1 MAFYDS
7 ATKVARA
14 KRLAERGFECFANL
28 GSPTEEELRYAEFE
42 FQVYSRSAKFL
53 AVKDGDT
60 LRQSNAD
67 VCTDIRALVSGQALG
82 SDWNASWEAAL
93 VRWEAVPPALA
104 TGSYVCPVIV
114 CRVANVVEPDD
125 SRKPY
130 PDEHSEAGVVEVAN
144 VWSLSNDDRGRNF
157 FVRDFS
163 GMFAVSSTD
172 PAYATHDYVAPAGIH
187 TPGWLFD
194 SPRSFMMV
202 QRTGRVGGVVNPWRA
217 MEFLPDLLPD
227 AQRIRTSAQWR
238 SLFRIVRA
246 TAEIECAG
254 HADLLQG
261 WDVGNISIPL
271 FHYTRAGTDDI
282 GGTELGGFV
291 ASLAVHDTSLSER
304 FADFGL
310 FKPEPGWVDSEGKE
324 HEEPGWKDSGN
335 WGEGYECC
343 SGRLSVAVGAVISQV
358 GLSGTV
364 PEPRDWQRRFWR
376 RPHFLFRIAMLCR
389 TEPALRKAMWRAAV
403 QRVRNVAWQPLEAMD
418 LPDPLVA
425 GRRWLGEVLTS
436 ELALAI
442 VVRMHVFMPGLAL
455 GSWMTE
461 KISNAW
467 SAIPRNG
474 RTTEQMQADFESR
487 FCADMLAPQTSNETW
502 LAKCSMSRLAGWP
515 RATGHG
521 YPTRLSVVDL
531 YPAGAA
537 PAEIPVLDVA
547 LRTSPFFSAAAF
559 ADPVADREWR
569 PDATSPDRH
578 LTASSGRVIAGVSSR
593 GSAASFT
600 KALDRMGIGLRLPSG
615 HAVPAQ
621 DRAQGDKVLRQAAR
635 EAQSALMS
643 PWVLV
648 SGQPKKNT
656 WQHALR
662 PVPDLDLR
670 WVSVT
675 LWNVQEAGA
684 ASALRIG
691 TDRNQPPASTDSR
704 WQLFSNDLNSKTLYA
719 FDQRQGG
726 APVAAEVASVDA
738 QGTVRSTGTDAG
750 CVIDRTAPG
759 NFGVSPASA
768 VAMATFEVFVG
779 AMVDGLGLR
788 AVDTFSVKRDANE
801 ISLGV
806 AWLQQRFPLSGGALI
821 PSEWSFYVEY
831 LGYRY
836 SNFDPKVEG
845 WSAGPFGRHLLPL
858 GLDLWGRASR
868 GTEPFFGQAWA
879 REALPNPKVR
889 QRPTDLEAATKG
901 RLWDRSKNAPPT
913 RSLEMAAAMLN
924 WPSLYRVRQMFR
936 TEPQARRAL
945 YDVWRMGMR
954 GVLSLPVKGPDNLVP
969 REAQVYQLF
978 QGPATLTAL
987 SYWRLHDLDGL
998 RKALASPDFVRLAR
1012 QWITGAGGD
1021 FTTWSTPQR
1030 TELFRKA
1037 LVEPI
1042 ADGPLKTK
1050 LRQLA
1055 PLPAVPDGASY
1066 KPALG
1071 DVLDLDDL
1079 ELSGAT
1085 SPPLAAAEVIL
1096 IPAAAGSAR
1105 IGILASPV
1113 PQPAVVASPAGAAV
1127 GIAALAAA
1135 APMLPALAPA
1145 PAGQFQVKGLV
1156 LGLADGRA
1164 IPLLLPEPVDVELGA
1179 VSPGGN
1185 PIDLYW
1191 TPDSHESVAFAEA
1204 QPQAPLRIR
1213 VDASGWLGD
1222 LGEALTLWI
1231 EFEAR
1236 STPAGLEFTVGLVLD
1251 SPWLRKPVEV
1261 RTPVAALAGI
1271 ALSGR
1276 ELVWRVPLNDL
1287 VGGIEPILPVRLD
1300 AAAALELAVG
1310 LDNAMAPT
1318 VRLSLSAAGLRLP
1331 LGSPSAALVLQAP
1344 SAFHLDAD
1352 LARRDVQLTLPVEVT
1367 ASLELMLG
1375 VPFPDPTGG
1384 QVRRVAPTEGGNAAL
1399 TIDLGTIQTAA
1410 VVPPSPAA
1418 GPAAPAAAPA
1428 PMRIDISD
1436 PDLPKVPWALIA
1448 CVSPRLGGLGTRL
1461 LDVADEWI
1469 AGAMSL
1475 PTQLDPFGGTVSFV
1489 DEAARKGY
1497 AVEIPLSVGPL
1508 QSRLKVL
1515 CTSPVSG
1522 DLLDLGRGFTC
1533 EIAAGE
1539 VVFTP
1544 SDTTVSLG
1552 PMARLELPAT
1562 LKARLDFSGSAD
1574 LLTFVL
1580 DSTPI
1585 RICIPAESGF
1595 AFDVDALSLGRGGMS
1610 LHARVHEGSLR
1621 LPGLPAV
1628 EDDLVVEAARD
1639 DIGEITIRQGRL
1651 IAASLRARTRLRL
1664 FDDADGVLSV
1674 RVLADD
1680 AGLSVLADLD
1690 VGVNRVFHMR
1700 SLCLQV
1706 QVDSVRLG
1714 LAWREHGG
1722 WSATGGLTGS
1732 ARFDPEGELSG
1743 RLAEYANL
1751 LDGTSVHFENLDLG
1765 DLGRARVQ
1773 VQVTPR
1779 SFEVGSIFEV
1789 VWRGLVLNP
1798 VDDRGLRSV
1807 TLLGDIA
1814 FKAEFPGMQAEL
1826 SLGDITFSQRDAH
1839 SLMPRVQI
1847 SSIGVK
1853 LRLDGGFRFAGRLK
1867 EFDDAQEYG
1876 FGGEVSLESGFIPPA
1891 NVLLKL
1897 TRIRDGSEVLPS
1909 IAVYGEIQRNDHLG
1923 YGFFLRRVG
1932 VGLGVRQGLR
1942 GFSDP
1947 PAAGKPWPTIAQR
1960 VQNAIDSPLGLPYPG
1975 RLESWL
1981 PLPPSL
1987 GGPQYL
1993 LAGYGLVSF
2002 GIYAMDKDHPFV
2014 GSLVIAIDERLSIV
2028 AGLNA
2033 WFLASPDAAK
2043 TDEFLQRPAM
2053 KGALGFSPREQML
2066 YGRFIT
2072 MKDPRFGPTASGNAI
2087 GALLREALNSLP
2099 LACALYA
2106 DAHGSIVEVAWPRQ
2120 ARFSSSLGP
2129 ASGSIEAGFRFGFY
2143 RGTQAV
2149 GLNVKANA
2157 ELKGGFE
2164 GDLGFA
2170 NVSVSATAT
2179 FELVASFGGA
2189 FTSSGQ
2195 LYVFAQVSIA
2205 AALELAVHIWKRIR
2219 VRTFFCSF
2227 NVTLFDVSASLRL
2240 TISASLAAAIV
2251 PDGIGFEG
2259 TVSVSLNVAGFGF
2272 RVGVRVAASE
2282 GRIGQ
2287 AQRVI
2292 SELMPPIDELI
2303 NAGSVRRATARTLA
2317 APAAA
2322 AAPLA
2327 AIVPAIPA
2335 AIANAAL
2342 TAPPL
2347 AALLPAAA
2355 PASPVAQPRRWR
2367 YFPVRVGDQLRVV
2380 LYPDGDARS
2389 LYPRPVPAGAGP
2401 GYIAR
2406 THSWRFTPFAAQAWR
2421 GLVGRADA
2429 FGAGVA
2435 FSAVEGAN
2443 EDLLPLAWVQA
2454 RDDKATTAFSVG
2466 EQLQTLE
2473 DDLPVYVEVVDPRTQ
2488 RPVPGDFDDPAVAA
2502 FPARRSTRFRARR
2515 GAGTYDE
2522 HVARAAILHKQLA
2535 GSDANVTLQGELL
2548 LQLLALARDGSALGG
2563 QEIPPLDAQGVQPDA
2578 RRLPAQLGLVLA
2590 FDDPVDSTTGRAP
2603 LETALQA
2610 GGIAALF
2617 EADSV
2622 RLLDEPVALND
2633 VARPVNEG
2641 EEYQIVPGYSFQANG
2656 EVGITWTV
2664 LRIRANG
2671 DVLRDGPASHA
2682 GIESFRIQRVQV
2694 RGAAVP
2700 PAPPVLVRASWL
2712 TYRDDS
2718 GRHFAI
2724 RPQFQHLDRGLP
2736 VTPGISAFEYRVDAL
2751 AQGGKPLT
2759 SQVMR
2764 VTYQPMSQPYVVQRA
2779 QVLLRMARATG
2790 PSPALA
2796 VQFDVAIGVPGDGTA
2811 PAVALDPRRIR
2822 LRRRKA
2828 EASVLGRYGEGL
2840 DLALSMTTQAVAVAD
2855 GVQVGFS
2862 QPAQMRQL
2870 SREELDGLDPV
2881 SLNWTALG
2889 PPSDGSQHYRVT
2901 AVIRTGTEKQDWDAV
2916 LGANGQAGEFH
2927 VFVDGDEASGQVSS
2941 MAMQMRHAVAFD
2953 PVGAAAVPHGNG
2965 PAVEPE
2971 LFSSGSEVSLLERVP
2986 LAAVAPAP
2994 LEALPLTHASFK
3006 AEVARGGFVSGSA
3019 AADDVEVRLRG
3030 VVSLPPSRPGSLG
3043 PIVALKVWCRDV
3055 TDAVQAAR
3063 QLAHVNVEPELVF
3076 RALPSSVIPRSVPG
3090 DGQPMD
3096 WQPESELLSAPWVS
3110 PPPPKAGPELV
3121 AVTDASGRHV
3131 VLHVDLV
3138 DMLGKLDV
3146 LARSLSAHVRFS
3158 VDEPLV
3164 PAAKGVSS
3172 RQAVEQVLK
3181 RSDATSDPAGWRLIE
3196 SLGGAITC
3204 WLECDGERL
3213 DPQDWENFISAAG
3226 ATPDPVAVIDFTRFP
3241 PGQRPHGYVRRQW
3254 GVRMFSWTML
3264 TEIDAL
3270 RTEVNAA
3277 TVLGAGRLCEALRML
3292 APLHDEYKPGA
3303 PAPEDWQP
3311 LLTALGTRSRN
3322 FLGGADPTRRRLFW
3336 QVTSQ
3341 SAPQENASTLADP
3354 APGALA
3360 MLDGK
3365 VHLFHPLAADYARK
3379 LNVWVEVVR
3388 RYQFVSQAV
3397 DRTAGDP
3404 PARVVKVPRTLALA
3418 PDQWAVG
3425 TDERTGAFAALVGVH
3440 PAQRAAL
3447 SRTSL
3452 RGRAQFVAQR
3462 VSLRRRVA
3470 DSDLRDWVSI
3480 LDAVVDFKAG
3490 AWRDSWKLA
3499 EDDAASSL
3507 EDWAMSFAGRER
3519 IARGFDRYRYPHLTA
3534 AYRYSVD
3541 VRTQAGVRESPR
3553 GEIQRDR
3560 DAWLSPMFVANGD
3573 LRYKAPALDV
3583 GDPAEPSLQL
3593 DFALVRAADSLD
3605 PALWPG
3611 RTRRMRAV
3619 LNYWLRH
3626 DEPLALD
3633 EPPMDGV
3640 DRLPMQ
3646 LPDLRASYVV
3656 VARHASRKEVIEL
3669 AHVSLSPGDPGGVT
3683 ARLLVAPYTSLK
3695 AALVQ
3700 VADGPEAGCLSVRC
3714 SVDIVS
3720 PDFSWLRHVGEA
3732 GSPWTLSVQ
3741 VQRDGT
3747 RFGGEA

>member
-1 MAFYDS
+1 
-7 ATKVARA
+7 
-14 KRLAERGFECFANL
+14 
-28 GSPTEEELRYAEFE
+28 
-42 FQVYSRSAKFL
+42 
-53 AVKDGDT
+53 
-60 LRQSNAD
+60 
-67 VCTDIRALVSGQALG
+67 
-82 SDWNASWEAAL
+82 
-93 VRWEAVPPALA
+93 
-104 TGSYVCPVIV
+104 
-114 CRVANVVEPDD
+114 
-125 SRKPY
+125 
-130 PDEHSEAGVVEVAN
+130 
-144 VWSLSNDDRGRNF
+144 
-157 FVRDFS
+157 
-163 GMFAVSSTD
+163 
-172 PAYATHDYVAPAGIH
+172 
-187 TPGWLFD
+187 
-194 SPRSFMMV
+194 
-202 QRTGRVGGVVNPWRA
+202 
-217 MEFLPDLLPD
+217 
-227 AQRIRTSAQWR
+227 
-238 SLFRIVRA
+238 
-246 TAEIECAG
+246 
-254 HADLLQG
+254 
-261 WDVGNISIPL
+261 
-271 FHYTRAGTDDI
+271 
-282 GGTELGGFV
+282 
-291 ASLAVHDTSLSER
+291 
-304 FADFGL
+304 
-310 FKPEPGWVDSEGKE
+310 
-324 HEEPGWKDSGN
+324 
-335 WGEGYECC
+335 
-343 SGRLSVAVGAVISQV
+343 
-358 GLSGTV
+358 
-364 PEPRDWQRRFWR
+364 
-376 RPHFLFRIAMLCR
+376 
-389 TEPALRKAMWRAAV
+389 
-403 QRVRNVAWQPLEAMD
+403 
-418 LPDPLVA
+418 
-425 GRRWLGEVLTS
+425 
-436 ELALAI
+436 
-442 VVRMHVFMPGLAL
+442 
-455 GSWMTE
+455 
-461 KISNAW
+461 
-467 SAIPRNG
+467 
-474 RTTEQMQADFESR
+474 
-487 FCADMLAPQTSNETW
+487 
-502 LAKCSMSRLAGWP
+502 
-515 RATGHG
+515 
-521 YPTRLSVVDL
+521 
-531 YPAGAA
+531 
-537 PAEIPVLDVA
+537 
-547 LRTSPFFSAAAF
+547 
-559 ADPVADREWR
+559 
-569 PDATSPDRH
+569 
-578 LTASSGRVIAGVSSR
+578 
-593 GSAASFT
+593 
-600 KALDRMGIGLRLPSG
+600 
-615 HAVPAQ
+615 
-621 DRAQGDKVLRQAAR
+621 
-635 EAQSALMS
+635 
-643 PWVLV
+643 
-648 SGQPKKNT
+648 
-656 WQHALR
+656 
-662 PVPDLDLR
+662 
-670 WVSVT
+670 
-675 LWNVQEAGA
+675 
-684 ASALRIG
+684 
-691 TDRNQPPASTDSR
+691 
-704 WQLFSNDLNSKTLYA
+704 
-719 FDQRQGG
+719 
-726 APVAAEVASVDA
+726 
-738 QGTVRSTGTDAG
+738 
-750 CVIDRTAPG
+750 
-759 NFGVSPASA
+759 
-768 VAMATFEVFVG
+768 
-779 AMVDGLGLR
+779 
-788 AVDTFSVKRDANE
+788 
-801 ISLGV
+801 
-806 AWLQQRFPLSGGALI
+806 
-821 PSEWSFYVEY
+821 
-831 LGYRY
+831 
-836 SNFDPKVEG
+836 
-845 WSAGPFGRHLLPL
+845 
-858 GLDLWGRASR
+858 
-868 GTEPFFGQAWA
+868 
-879 REALPNPKVR
+879 
-889 QRPTDLEAATKG
+889 
-901 RLWDRSKNAPPT
+901 
-913 RSLEMAAAMLN
+913 
-924 WPSLYRVRQMFR
+924 
-936 TEPQARRAL
+936 
-945 YDVWRMGMR
+945 
-954 GVLSLPVKGPDNLVP
+954 
-969 REAQVYQLF
+969 
-978 QGPATLTAL
+978 
-987 SYWRLHDLDGL
+987 
-998 RKALASPDFVRLAR
+998 
-1012 QWITGAGGD
+1012 
-1021 FTTWSTPQR
+1021 
-1030 TELFRKA
+1030 
-1037 LVEPI
+1037 
-1042 ADGPLKTK
+1042 
-1050 LRQLA
+1050 
-1055 PLPAVPDGASY
+1055 
-1066 KPALG
+1066 
-1071 DVLDLDDL
+1071 
-1079 ELSGAT
+1079 
-1085 SPPLAAAEVIL
+1085 
-1096 IPAAAGSAR
+1096 
-1105 IGILASPV
+1105 
-1113 PQPAVVASPAGAAV
+1113 
-1127 GIAALAAA
+1127 
-1135 APMLPALAPA
+1135 
-1145 PAGQFQVKGLV
+1145 
-1156 LGLADGRA
+1156 
-1164 IPLLLPEPVDVELGA
+1164 
-1179 VSPGGN
+1179 
-1185 PIDLYW
+1185 
-1191 TPDSHESVAFAEA
+1191 
-1204 QPQAPLRIR
+1204 
-1213 VDASGWLGD
+1213 
-1222 LGEALTLWI
+1222 
-1231 EFEAR
+1231 
-1236 STPAGLEFTVGLVLD
+1236 
-1251 SPWLRKPVEV
+1251 
-1261 RTPVAALAGI
+1261 
-1271 ALSGR
+1271 
-1276 ELVWRVPLNDL
+1276 
-1287 VGGIEPILPVRLD
+1287 
-1300 AAAALELAVG
+1300 
-1310 LDNAMAPT
+1310 MAPT

-1344 SAFHLDAD
+1344 SVFRLDAD
-1352 LARRDVQLTLPVEVT
+1352 LARQDVQFTLPAEVSV
-1367 ASLELMLG
+1367 ALELMLG
-1375 VPFPDPTGG
+1375 VQFPDPTGG
-1384 QVRRVAPTEGGNAAL
+1384 EVRRVAPTAGGNAAL
-1399 TIDLGTIQTAA
+1399 TIDLGKIQTAVA
-1410 VVPPSPAA
+1410 APPSPAA

-1448 CVSPRLGGLGTRL
+1448 CVSPRLGGSSSRL

-1469 AGAMSL
+1469 AGAKSL
-1475 PTQLDPFGGTVSFV
+1475 LTQLDPAGGSVSFV
-1489 DEAARKGY
+1489 DEATRKGY

-1508 QSRLKVL
+1508 QSRLRVL

-1522 DLLDLGRGFTC
+1522 DLLDLSRGFTC
-1533 EIAAGE
+1533 EIGTGE

-1544 SDTTVSLG
+1544 STTTVSLG
-1552 PMARLELPAT
+1552 AMAKLELPAT

-1574 LLTFVL
+1574 LLTFVVE
-1580 DSTPI
+1580 STPI
-1585 RICIPAESGF
+1585 RVCIPAESGF

-1610 LHARVHEGSLR
+1610 LHARVHEGSVR
-1621 LPGLPAV
+1621 LPDLPAV

-1690 VGVNRVFHMR
+1690 VGINRVFRMR

-1765 DLGRARVQ
+1765 NLGRAKVK

-1779 SFEVGSIFEV
+1779 SFEIASIFEV

-1798 VDDRGLRSV
+1798 VDDSGLRSV

-1814 FKAEFPGMQAEL
+1814 FQAEFPGMQAEL

-1839 SLMPRVQI
+1839 SLMPKVQI

-1897 TRIRDGSEVLPS
+1897 TRIKDGSEVLPS

-1960 VQNAIDSPLGLPYPG
+1960 VQNAVDSPLGLPYPG
-1975 RLESWL
+1975 SLESWL
-1981 PLPPSL
+1981 PLRPSL

-2033 WFLASPDAAK
+2033 WLLASPDAAK

-2072 MKDPRFGPTASGNAI
+2072 MKDPRFGPTANGNAI
-2087 GALLREALNSLP
+2087 GALLRAALNSLP

-2205 AALELAVHIWKRIR
+2205 AALELAVHVWKRIR

-2227 NVTLFDVSASLRL
+2227 DVTLFDVSASLRL

-2259 TVSVSLNVAGFGF
+2259 TVSVTLDVAGFGF

-2303 NAGSVRRATARTLA
+2303 NAGSARRANARMLA
-2317 APAAA
+2317 VPAAA

-2327 AIVPAIPA
+2327 AIASAVPA
-2335 AIANAAL
+2335 AIAAAAL
-2342 TAPPL
+2342 AGP
-2347 AALLPAAA
+2347 
-2355 PASPVAQPRRWR
+2355 PASPAVQPRRWR
-2367 YFPVRVGDQLRVV
+2367 YFPMRVGDQLRVV
-2380 LYPDGDARS
+2380 LFPDGDARS
-2389 LYPRPVPAGAGP
+2389 LYPRPVPAGAGS
-2401 GYIAR
+2401 GYVAR
-2406 THSWRFTPFAAQAWR
+2406 THSWRFTPVAVQAWR
-2421 GLVGRADA
+2421 GLVGRRDA
-2429 FGAGVA
+2429 LGGGVS

-2443 EDLLPLAWVQA
+2443 AELLPLAWVQA
-2454 RDDKATTAFSVG
+2454 RDAKASTAFSVG

-2473 DDLPVYVEVVDPRTQ
+2473 DDLPLYEEVVDPRTQ

-2502 FPARRSTRFRARR
+2502 FPSRRSTRFRARR
-2515 GAGTYDE
+2515 GVGTYDE
-2522 HVARAAILHKQLA
+2522 HVVRAAILHKQLA
-2535 GSDANVTLQGELL
+2535 SSDANVTLQGELL
-2548 LQLLALARDGSALGG
+2548 LQLLALARDGSAVGG
-2563 QEIPPLDAQGVQPDA
+2563 QEIPPLDAQGLQPDA
-2578 RRLPAQLGLVLA
+2578 RRLPSQLGLVLA

-2603 LETALQA
+2603 IETALQA

-2617 EADSV
+2617 EADSLV
-2622 RLLDEPVALND
+2622 LLDQPVALND
-2633 VARPVNEG
+2633 VASPVNEG
-2641 EEYQIVPGYSFQANG
+2641 EEYQIVPGYSFQSNG

-2694 RGAAVP
+2694 GGAAVP

-2712 TYRDDS
+2712 TYKDDS

-2751 AQGGKPLT
+2751 AQGGKPFT

-2811 PAVALDPRRIR
+2811 PVALDPRRIR

-2828 EASVLGRYGEGL
+2828 EANVLGRYGEGL
-2840 DLALSMTTQAVAVAD
+2840 DLALSLTTQAVAVAE

-2881 SLNWTALG
+2881 SLNWTPLG

-2916 LGANGQAGEFH
+2916 LGVNGQAGEFH
-2927 VFVDGDEASGQVSS
+2927 VFVDGDEATGQVSS

-2953 PVGAAAVPHGNG
+2953 PVGTAVAPHGGG
-2965 PAVEPE
+2965 PAAEPE
-2971 LFSSGSEVSLLERVP
+2971 LFSNGSEVSLLERVP
-2986 LAAVAPAP
+2986 LAAVAAAP

-3006 AEVARGGFVSGSA
+3006 AEVARGGFVPGSA
-3019 AADDVEVRLRG
+3019 TTDDVEVRLRG
-3030 VVSLPPSRPGSLG
+3030 VISLPPSRSGSLG

-3055 TDAVQAAR
+3055 TDSLQAAR
-3063 QLAHVNVEPELVF
+3063 QLAHVTVEPELVF
-3076 RALPSSVIPRSVPG
+3076 RALPSSVTPRSVPG

-3096 WQPESELLSAPWVS
+3096 WQPESEFLSAPWVS
-3110 PPPPKAGPELV
+3110 PPPQKAGLELV

-3138 DMLGKLDV
+3138 DMLGKLDG

-3164 PAAKGVSS
+3164 PAAKGVSA

-3181 RSDATSDPAGWRLIE
+3181 RSDATADPAGWRLIE

-3204 WLECDGERL
+3204 WLERDGERL
-3213 DPQDWENFISAAG
+3213 DPQDWEDFISDAG
-3226 ATPDPVAVIDFTRFP
+3226 LTPDPVAVIDFTRFP
-3241 PGQRPHGYVRRQW
+3241 PTQRPHGYVRRQW
-3254 GVRMFSWTML
+3254 SVRMFSWTML

-3270 RTEVNAA
+3270 RTEVDAA
-3277 TVLGAGRLCEALRML
+3277 TVLGAGRLCEALNML
-3292 APLHDEYKPGA
+3292 APLHEEYKPGA
-3303 PAPEDWQP
+3303 PAPEDWRP
-3311 LLTALGTRSRN
+3311 LLTALGTRSGR
-3322 FLGGADPTRRRLFW
+3322 FLAAAGADPSRRRLFW

-3341 SAPQENASTLADP
+3341 SPAQENASPLADP
-3354 APGALA
+3354 APSALA

-3365 VHLFHPLAADYARK
+3365 VHFFHSLATDYARK

-3404 PARVVKVPRTLALA
+3404 PASLVKVPRTLALA

-3440 PAQRAAL
+3440 PAQRTAL

-3470 DSDLRDWVSI
+3470 DADLRDWLAI
-3480 LDAVVDFKAG
+3480 LDAVVDFDAG
-3490 AWRDSWKLA
+3490 AWRESWKPA

-3507 EDWAMSFAGRER
+3507 EDWAMSIVGRER

-3534 AYRYSVD
+3534 AYRYSVA

-3553 GEIQRDR
+3553 GEIQRNQ
-3560 DAWLSPMFVANGD
+3560 DAWLSPMFVADGD
-3573 LRYKAPALDV
+3573 LRYKAPALEV
-3583 GDPAEPSLQL
+3583 GDPAEPALQL
-3593 DFALVRAADSLD
+3593 EFALMRAADSLD

-3611 RTRRMRAV
+3611 QARRMRAV
-3619 LNYWLRH
+3619 INYWLRH

-3656 VARHASRKEVIEL
+3656 VARHAARKEVIEL
-3669 AHVSLSPGDPGGVT
+3669 AHVRLSPGDPGGVT
-3683 ARLLVAPYTSLK
+3683 ARLLVAPYTPLK
-3695 AALVQ
+3695 AALAQ
-3700 VADGPEAGCLSVRC
+3700 IADGPEAGCLSVRC
-3714 SVDIVS
+3714 SVDIAS
-3720 PDFSWLRHVGEA
+3720 PDFSWLRHVGED

-3741 VQRDGT
+3741 VERDGT
-3747 RFGGEA
+3747 RFGSQE